1 PTLRLHSSERITMAM
16 LWPGILTIGYLLLVG
31 LFYAAGQGPG
41 QQVVPQPGRGGLD
54 WPLWMVGGVGV
65 GVMAYPLLLA
75 PPPPAQAGAPALWV
89 LGFPCG
95 GTLVIAAPTL
105 RTISLPQT
113 RSPWLGAGAGL
124 FVFFTLLLAQ
134 AGRRARAANS
144 RRAALWRRLLI
155 GEVVL
160 ALGLG

>member
-54 WPLWMVGGVGV
+54 WPLWMVGGGV
-65 GVMAYPLLLA
+65 LVVMAYTLFYWLPRRPEAPSRLLLSL
-75 PPPPAQAGAPALWV
+75 QAAGM
-89 LGFPCG
+89 
-95 GTLVIAAPTL
+95 LVIAAL
-105 RTISLPQT
+105 ILITIFLTQS
-113 RSPWLGAGAGL
+113 RGPWLGAGAGL

-144 RRAALWRRLLI
+144 PRAALWRRLLI